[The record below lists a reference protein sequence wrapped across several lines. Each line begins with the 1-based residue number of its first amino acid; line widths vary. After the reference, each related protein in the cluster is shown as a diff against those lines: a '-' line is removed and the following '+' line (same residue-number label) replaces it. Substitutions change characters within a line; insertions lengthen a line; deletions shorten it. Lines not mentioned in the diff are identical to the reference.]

1 MGVWEDKSNDEIN
14 RLSSKNVNTIDTTQ
28 IIQSRVV
35 RGTVFTFVYKQHN
48 PATLQENPGV
58 QRQI

>member
-35 RGTVFTFVYKQHN
+35 RGTVFTFVYK
-48 PATLQENPGV
+48 
-58 QRQI
+58 